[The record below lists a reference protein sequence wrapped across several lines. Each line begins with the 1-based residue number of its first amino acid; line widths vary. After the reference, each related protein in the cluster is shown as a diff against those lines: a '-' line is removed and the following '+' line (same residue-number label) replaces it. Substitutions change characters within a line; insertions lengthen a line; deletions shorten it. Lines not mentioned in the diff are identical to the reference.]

1 MKNIDIRNLISQKRL
16 KHYEVAEALN
26 IDDCTLSRWLSR
38 ELTEDKKQ
46 KIIAIID
53 ELSGSNYDGYEERVV
68 DVKGRILS
76 ETPTIVPPQMGKKL
90 VLTIDSRI
98 QTLAE
103 KALGDRVGSIIVLK
117 PDTGEVLAMVSYP
130 FYDSNIIYF

>member
-1 MKNIDIRNLISQKRL
+1 MMKNIDIRNLISQKRL

-53 ELSGSNYDGYEERVV
+53 ELSGSNYDGYEERVFRHMEV
-68 DVKGRILS
+68 MNDSQKQHLLACAEQILLKES
-76 ETPTIVPPQMGKKL
+76 E
-90 VLTIDSRI
+90 
-98 QTLAE
+98 E
-103 KALGDRVGSIIVLK
+103 
-117 PDTGEVLAMVSYP
+117 
-130 FYDSNIIYF
+130 